1 MLSITLAVVVVAG
14 LGMAFA
20 NTRNIGL
27 LGMAL
32 LCLLHPVFVI
42 VLNLIGSA
50 FIFTKEGESHEF

>member
-42 VLNLIGSA
+42 VLILIGVGVCVYQRRRKS
-50 FIFTKEGESHEF
+50 